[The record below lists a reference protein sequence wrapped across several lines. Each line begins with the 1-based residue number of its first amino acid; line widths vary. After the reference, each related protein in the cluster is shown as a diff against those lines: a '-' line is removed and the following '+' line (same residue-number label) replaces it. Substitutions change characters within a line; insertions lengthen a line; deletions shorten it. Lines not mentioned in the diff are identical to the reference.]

1 MYTNSNIGQL
11 FRNSIL
17 GKIMLVGVI
26 IYIANNYGISAGIVT
41 SLISIILLHNV
52 REGLDNEE
60 SGTKTGGIYIEG
72 SGEDPKKARDRVV
85 GSGED
90 ISLDMSSDEDLIN
103 SSTDDEE
110 DLNVTIGLS
119 TKMNQTDLDNYIK
132 RGAEIATLDSTRE
145 TNDDLSDTQK
155 KQTEEIAQNAIY
167 AREDETK

>member
-1 MYTNSNIGQL
+1 MDTILYMLANASGNI
-11 FRNSIL
+11 
-17 GKIMLVGVI
+17 
-26 IYIANNYGISAGIVT
+26 
-41 SLISIILLHNV
+41 
-52 REGLDNEE
+52 LD
-60 SGTKTGGIYIEG
+60 
-72 SGEDPKKARDRVV
+72 
-85 GSGED
+85 
-90 ISLDMSSDEDLIN
+90 DEDLIN